1 VNASA
6 AAKEEDEVGGLGGG
20 CFVGSMP
27 HGGFLRSPRIRQI
40 NGGHPSPAAR
50 RKPGCNAGKGKREY
64 PLPDRHLGQHAI
76 DEMRRGVHHPA
87 AAAGRAD
94 RSSLVRK
101 CRDPV
106 LPAGVTMHAQGAVCQ
121 NLAPRNERNLR
132 SRRCCPGIGCYD
144 RNAAILCA
152 AISAPPPFSDKGGS
166 GQFHRRSRAGHS
178 SPR

>member
-1 VNASA
+1 CRCEGDRGRRVTRSDLERAHDAGETLDTTQQGEISERQLCGGVNASA

-76 DEMRRGVHHPA
+76 DDMRRGVHHPA

-101 CRDPV
+101 LTRSYP
-106 LPAGVTMHAQGAVCQ
+106 PASQCTRREPCARTSHPETSATCVRAAV
-121 NLAPRNERNLR
+121 AP
-132 SRRCCPGIGCYD
+132 
-144 RNAAILCA
+144 A
-152 AISAPPPFSDKGGS
+152 
-166 GQFHRRSRAGHS
+166 
-178 SPR
+178 